1 MIKRYVASLS
11 LAALASAA
19 PAWAEW
25 QVADNSGIQFV
36 SIKNNTIGEISHFD
50 MISGTVGDQGAVEVR
65 VALDSV
71 ETNIGIRNDRMKKML
86 FEVGLYPEA
95 VITAQ
100 LSEEAMAAAG
110 SSSRAAVPVVLQI
123 DLHGQVVSKD
133 AVLTVSATDAGG
145 FSATTS
151 QPILLNAAEFN
162 LEDGVAALQSVA
174 GLNAISRV
182 IPVTVSLNFT
192 KVAAASLDRELLQ
205 ACIPKR

>member
-1 MIKRYVASLS
+1 MIKRYVLSLS
-11 LAALASAA
+11 FAALASAA

-25 QVADNSGIQFV
+25 QVADNSRIQFV
-36 SIKNNTIGEISHFD
+36 SIKNNTIGEVSHFD

-110 SSSRAAVPVVLQI
+110 SSSGAAVPVVLQI

-192 KVAAASLDRELLQ
+192 KVAAAS
-205 ACIPKR
+205 P

>member
-11 LAALASAA
+11 LAVLASAS

-36 SIKNNTIGEISHFD
+36 SIKNNTIGEVSHFE
-50 MISGTVGDQGAVEVR
+50 MISGTISDQGAVEVR

-100 LSEEAMAAAG
+100 LSAEAMAALG
-110 SSSRAAVPVVLQI
+110 SSSGAAVPVVLQI
-123 DLHGQVVSKD
+123 DLHGQEVSKD

-151 QPILLNAAEFN
+151 QPILLNAADFD
-162 LEDGVAALQSVA
+162 LENGIAALQSVA

-182 IPVTVSLNFT
+182 IPVTLSLNFT
-192 KVAAASLDRELLQ
+192 KVAAAS
-205 ACIPKR
+205 P

>member
-11 LAALASAA
+11 VAALVSAA

-25 QVADNSGIQFV
+25 QVADNSSIQFV
-36 SIKNNTIGEISHFD
+36 SIKNNTIGEVSHFD
-50 MISGTVGDQGAVEVR
+50 MIAGTVGDQGAVELR

-100 LSEEAMAAAG
+100 LTPETMAVLG
-110 SSSRAAVPVVLQI
+110 SSSGAAVPVVLQI
-123 DLHGQVVSKD
+123 DFHGQVVSKD
-133 AVLTVSATDAGG
+133 AVLTVSATHAGG

-151 QPILLNAAEFN
+151 QPILLNAAEFD

-192 KVAAASLDRELLQ
+192 KVAAAS
-205 ACIPKR
+205 P

>member
-1 MIKRYVASLS
+1 MIKRYVTSLS

-36 SIKNNTIGEISHFD
+36 SIKNNTIGEVSHFD

-86 FEVGLYPEA
+86 FQVGLYPEA

-100 LSEEAMAAAG
+100 LSPETMAVLG
-110 SSSRAAVPVVLQI
+110 SSSGAAVPIVLQI

-133 AVLTVSATDAGG
+133 AMLTVSATDSGG

-151 QPILLNAAEFN
+151 QPILLNAAEFD
-162 LEDGVAALQSVA
+162 LEDGVAALQSIA

-192 KVAAASLDRELLQ
+192 KVAAGS
-205 ACIPKR
+205 P

>member
-11 LAALASAA
+11 VAALVSAA

-25 QVADNSGIQFV
+25 QVADNSSIQFV
-36 SIKNNTIGEISHFD
+36 SIKNNTIGEVSHFD
-50 MISGTVGDQGAVEVR
+50 MIAGTVGDQGAVEMR

-100 LSEEAMAAAG
+100 LSPETMAVLG
-110 SSSRAAVPVVLQI
+110 SSSGAAVPVVLQI
-123 DLHGQVVSKD
+123 NLHGQVVSKD
-133 AVLTVSATDAGG
+133 AVLTVSATHAGG

-151 QPILLNAAEFN
+151 QPILLNAAEFD

-192 KVAAASLDRELLQ
+192 KVAAAS
-205 ACIPKR
+205 P